1 MCCTVN
7 DADVGVSKYKTC
19 YDIVKRLE
27 GGGEKLAQCH
37 LYCLLGEGSK
47 LCLHVNFDRLKQIQ
61 EMA

>member
-1 MCCTVN
+1 MMQMWECLSIKLATILLK
-7 DADVGVSKYKTC
+7 DWG
-19 YDIVKRLE
+19 
-27 GGGEKLAQCH
+27 GGGEKLAQRH